1 MTTTSY
7 NNGSVGE
14 NFDYSIF
21 CISSIQQFRP
31 TDSPEIQ
38 AIPDW
43 IQCQKVNTEILRI
56 SIPDT
61 MNYEFRL
68 KSSPKAWI
76 WNRMLESVLYFW
88 NFEKRD
94 RSYWAISFT
103 KVYDY
108 CYYLFYLWLFAI
120 ILSPVQVSIS
130 VQQKFTGFKT
140 FSLIRLLCF

>member
-31 TDSPEIQ
+31 TDSPEVQ

-68 KSSPKAWI
+68 KSSPKAWT
-76 WNRMLESVLYFW
+76 WNRMLGSVLCFS

-94 RSYWAISFT
+94 RNYWAISFILLMRT
-103 KVYDY
+103 VYLMELYKGLWLLLLFILFIYDY
-108 CYYLFYLWLFAI
+108 L
-120 ILSPVQVSIS
+120 
-130 VQQKFTGFKT
+130 
-140 FSLIRLLCF
+140 R